1 VTGGDVSKT
10 QHEEFHDYV
19 AARGPALLRAAMV
32 LTTDRAEAED
42 LLQAALAKTYLAW
55 NRIKDRAAMDGYVRR
70 AMVNTQISWWRRRK
84 LEIYPTDELPDQPV
98 DDHTRRSEMRDVL
111 GRALDRLPKRQRLA
125 VMLRYY
131 EDMSE
136 AEIAEVLGVSVG
148 TVKSTVSR
156 AMAKLRL
163 DAELEHDFSGDLP
176 PQRTHPVRAE
186 RVR

>member
-1 VTGGDVSKT
+1 VDKAE
-10 QHEEFHDYV
+10 HEDFRDYV

-42 LLQAALAKTYLAW
+42 LLQSALAKTYLAW
-55 NRIKDRAAMDGYVRR
+55 DRINDRAAVDGYVRR

-84 LEIYPTDELPDQPV
+84 LEVYPTDVLPDQPV
-98 DDHTRRSEMRDVL
+98 DDHTWRSELHDVL

-136 AEIAEVLGVSVG
+136 AEIADVLGVSVG

-156 AMAKLRL
+156 AMAKLR
-163 DAELEHDFSGDLP
+163 DDTELEQDFTGVLTIPRAREDAAG
-176 PQRTHPVRAE
+176 RTP
-186 RVR
+186 